1 MAEHLRALIVILVLA
16 TVVFTFAK
24 APACVLACTVQDFER
39 RRNLWFAITCAAFL
53 AHNFWI
59 FIVVT
64 MVLLLFALPREP
76 NKLAL
81 FYFLLFAVPMFSAD
95 IPGLGIINYLFAIDY
110 VRLLALVI
118 LLPAYLYLRKQPD
131 TESFGRLFPDRI
143 LAGYLIL
150 QFVLMLN
157 RDDASRMQLEDGNFI
172 LRFLLLIS
180 SSVFTESLRHGAF
193 YAFIDVFL
201 PYYVAS
207 RSIRKLSEFRDVLTS
222 FVLATLVLAALGAFE
237 YAKQWLLYKQLEVA
251 LDAPRWGLG
260 NYLGRESGLRA
271 LASVGQPICLGYVM
285 VVATGFF
292 LYLRKSITNTKA
304 WSIGLI
310 ALLIG
315 LIAPLSRGPWMGA
328 AALLLVFVAAGPAPG
343 KSLLKL
349 GLVGIIVISVLLVS
363 PASQVIINHLPFVG
377 TVETE
382 NVTYRQRL
390 FTIGTQVILQNPFF
404 GAFDYLK
411 APAMQELK
419 QGQGIID
426 IVNSYLEV
434 ALRSGLVG
442 LSLYA
447 GFFLVV
453 AIGIYN
459 GMRTLRDGL
468 SESYLLGQSLLATLA
483 GILIVI
489 ATTSSITIIP
499 VIYWSV
505 AGLGVAYSRMLA
517 LEKSPAK
524 APHAV
529 VLRATQP
536 ARIRR
541 VSPIGSGRK

>member
-1 MAEHLRALIVILVLA
+1 MPEHLRALIVILVLA
-16 TVVFTFAK
+16 TVVFAFAK
-24 APACVLACTVQDFER
+24 APACAVASTPQDFER

-59 FIVVT
+59 FIFAT
-64 MVLLLFALPREP
+64 MALLLFALPREP

-81 FYFLLFAVPMFSAD
+81 FYFLLFAVPMFSAE
-95 IPGLGIINYLFAIDY
+95 IPGLGLINYFFAIDY

-118 LLPAYLYLRKQPD
+118 LLPAFMYLRKQPD
-131 TESFGRLFPDRI
+131 TEPFGRLLADKL

-150 QFVLMLN
+150 QFVL
-157 RDDASRMQLEDGNFI
+157 
-172 LRFLLLIS
+172 LIS
-180 SSVFTESLRHGAF
+180 SSVFTEALRHGAF
-193 YAFIDVFL
+193 YAFMDVFL

-207 RSIRKLSEFRDVLTS
+207 RSVRKLAEFRDVLTS

-237 YAKQWLLYKQLEVA
+237 FAKQWLLYKQLEVA
-251 LDAPRWGLG
+251 LDAPGWGLG
-260 NYLGRESGLRA
+260 NYLGRESALRA

-292 LYLRKSITNTKA
+292 LYLRRSITSTRA
-304 WSIGLI
+304 WTIGLI

-349 GLVGIIVISVLLVS
+349 AVAATIVIAVLLVS
-363 PASQVIINHLPFVG
+363 PASQVIINHLPFAG

-390 FTIGTQVILQNPFF
+390 FAIGTQVIMQNPFF
-404 GAFDYLK
+404 GAFDYLN

-426 IVNSYLEV
+426 IVNSYLGV
-434 ALRSGLVG
+434 ALQSGLVG

-447 GFFLVV
+447 SFFLVV
-453 AIGIYN
+453 VVGIYS

-468 SESYLLGQSLLATLA
+468 SESYLLGQALLATVL
-483 GILIVI
+483 GILVVI
-489 ATTSSITIIP
+489 ATTSSISIIP

-505 AGLGVAYSRMLA
+505 AGLGVAYARMLA
-517 LEKSPAK
+517 LEKST
-524 APHAV
+524 APRVA

-536 ARIRR
+536 ARIRG
-541 VSPIGSGRK
+541 VSPSGSSRK